1 VGAFVTSLGRSAG
14 TAILERVITE
24 EDAVAARAYVIHCAW
39 DPEAAVWV
47 AASEDVPGLATGA
60 ETLDALIDKLKVVI
74 PELLEANSLLPA
86 DHQGHIPFDIIAE
99 RHERAP
105 VAA

>member
-1 VGAFVTSLGRSAG
+1 MS
-14 TAILERVITE
+14 ERIYSVRCI
-24 EDAVAARAYVIHCAW
+24 W

-47 AASEDVPGLATGA
+47 AGSDDVPGLATGA
-60 ETLDALIDKLKVVI
+60 DTLDALVEKLKIVI
-74 PELLEANSLLPA
+74 PELLEANGLLPA
-86 DHQGHIPFDIIAE
+86 DHRGEIPFAIIAE